1 MNKKTIFIVILSLF
15 QIENS
20 FSQISSDSSLFQ
32 LFNAGVV
39 PKKIAKSID
48 NISVSGF
55 YRFLGA
61 YSNMEI
67 QYAPEN
73 AADFNPKQRIFL
85 GDDSQIPQLSLNIG
99 VRPSKNTSFSTDLYL
114 WTPLTG
120 STTDYAKGLNLGVNL
135 NGSHSTKYG
144 TFSIKTGGIHW
155 YTLSPF
161 TFAANTGYN
170 RFSIFE
176 RNPWDP
182 TTSNVLD
189 RYKRFYTNGALTQ
202 DVRWGQQ
209 AFQGFIFDGLRLP
222 KEFSFAFMYGKS
234 QFNGGTLPTPNTL
247 TAGKI
252 RKDFKESFVSANLI
266 SSSTFTDSLA
276 QFALGFNL
284 VSSEF
289 LFKMKNV
296 SVLGEVGLGNYFSPN
311 VNGEI
316 GEAIDLKIQLGEKVM
331 GFPFEVRYFQISPK
345 VINNNGVFWNSSIQ
359 EYNENLGTV
368 ETEGSQINLIP
379 FASSLVS
386 IGQLTNNRRGII
398 LNADFSFKKQKLTV
412 GYSASSELIGLS
424 DKITYGHPANNLALS
439 RFWRWG
445 FPSNVGPYDNLNKVY
460 RGVYETVQ
468 ITDSISAKGFN
479 SIEVNYK
486 ADLKILGREILFFYL
501 GGFHSVQRNFSVLPS
516 SFNSSAYLQSYNHQL
531 EFYYLLFPKVV
542 LSNYFGSDRI
552 IANSSTKLSEETS
565 KPKNQTGKSYA
576 IGLDFQLAK
585 NTGLYVRQRWM
596 NYKDRNFLL
605 DKYKGTETT
614 VELKIFF

>member
-61 YSNMEI
+61 YSNMEM

-501 GGFHSVQRNFSVLPS
+501 GGFHSVQRYFSPFPE
-516 SFNSSAYLQSYNHQL
+516 FNSYAYIKSYNHQL

-542 LSNYFGSDRI
+542 LSNYFGYDRI

-565 KPKNQTGKSYA
+565 KPKNQKGKSYA

-596 NYKDRNFLL
+596 NYEDQNFLL